1 MALYLVTVALTWLA
15 PVHYIQK
22 FFDPGTRIVKY
33 GCWGFEVTLVSSL
46 TSFHDSNLATV
57 VWWATFIPIEDWS
70 DLNHSVVNVVL
81 GTHNCGILSMIKAHS
96 FIYGYITTMVITLQQ
111 VQVKTSNSIKLVSTS
126 PSSTLGNVPN
136 WEMASHGEVRW
147 ELHTPYGS
155 REGLTEDR
163 SCGCKGLL
171 KLKLWNLGAYLIKK
185 KTGVLT
191 STTMV
196 TVILLYQI
204 GPVVAAP
211 RGCKILY
218 TRTNTLTF
226 SFSTSSE
233 ATGLAWTP
241 GTPRSVD
248 GFHLKTEKHSSQLI
262 F

>member
-1 MALYLVTVALTWLA
+1 MGNFHSHRRLIGSQSQCGKCRPWDTQLWYSLHDQGSQFYLR
-15 PVHYIQK
+15 VH
-22 FFDPGTRIVKY
+22 
-33 GCWGFEVTLVSSL
+33 
-46 TSFHDSNLATV
+46 N
-57 VWWATFIPIEDWS
+57 
-70 DLNHSVVNVVL
+70 N
-81 GTHNCGILSMIKAHS
+81 
-96 FIYGYITTMVITLQQ
+96 YGYYFTTSSS
-111 VQVKTSNSIKLVSTS
+111 KTSNSIKLVSTS

-211 RGCKILY
+211 RRCKILY
-218 TRTNTLTF
+218 TRTNTFTF
-226 SFSTSSE
+226 SYSTSSE

-241 GTPRSVD
+241 GTPRCVD
-248 GFHLKTEKHSSQLI
+248 GFHLKTEKPSSQLI
-262 F
+262 FLILIDICNSEEIFGTIISGLTHLSGLI

>member
-1 MALYLVTVALTWLA
+1 MPKNFFQFWPNAGNMALYLVTVALTWLA
-15 PVHYIQK
+15 PVRYIQK

-136 WEMASHGEVRW
+136 WEMASHGGNFI
-147 ELHTPYGS
+147 HP
-155 REGLTEDR
+155 
-163 SCGCKGLL
+163 
-171 KLKLWNLGAYLIKK
+171 
-185 KTGVLT
+185 
-191 STTMV
+191 MV
-196 TVILLYQI
+196 AV
-204 GPVVAAP
+204 
-211 RGCKILY
+211 K
-218 TRTNTLTF
+218 
-226 SFSTSSE
+226 
-233 ATGLAWTP
+233 AW
-241 GTPRSVD
+241 
-248 GFHLKTEKHSSQLI
+248 LKTEVVDAKGY
-262 F
+262 

>member
-1 MALYLVTVALTWLA
+1 MGNFHSHRRLIGSQSQCGKCRPWDTQLWYSLHDQGSQFYLR
-15 PVHYIQK
+15 VHNNYGYYFTTSSSKNFK
-22 FFDPGTRIVKY
+22 FNKI
-33 GCWGFEVTLVSSL
+33 
-46 TSFHDSNLATV
+46 SFHV
-57 VWWATFIPIEDWS
+57 
-70 DLNHSVVNVVL
+70 SVEHP
-81 GTHNCGILSMIKAHS
+81 GQRS
-96 FIYGYITTMVITLQQ
+96 
-111 VQVKTSNSIKLVSTS
+111 KLRNGQS
-126 PSSTLGNVPN
+126 
-136 WEMASHGEVRW
+136 RW

-211 RGCKILY
+211 RRCKILY
-218 TRTNTLTF
+218 TRANTLTF

-262 F
+262 FLILIDICNSEEIFGTIISGLTHLSGLI